1 MAKEK
6 GSGRGLDAIFID
18 NYEIDEEK
26 SQGVTTLRLSEIEP
40 EPTQPRS
47 IFDHEPLE
55 ELASSIATHGLL
67 QPIVVRE
74 GNNGYYRIIAG
85 ERRWRASKMAGL
97 TEVPVIIIEADDRKA
112 AELSLIENLQREN
125 LNAIEEATAFR
136 ALIDEYDLT
145 QEEVSSRLGKSRSAV
160 ANSMRLLDLP
170 KEVTE
175 LVKSNDLSAGHARA
189 LLGLSNKEIL
199 PDVAKKVVSKGLS
212 VRLTEDL
219 VRSLNKK
226 ETQKTEIEPKNT
238 DAITINYIEDLE
250 KRVTSQIGKI
260 FKIKEKGKKKR
271 IEIEYSDNADLEN
284 IIKKLCGSSFFE
296 D

>member
-26 SQGVTTLRLSEIEP
+26 SDKITTLRLSEIEP
-40 EPTQPRS
+40 EATQPRS

-74 GNNGYYRIIAG
+74 GINGYYKIIAG

-125 LNAIEEATAFR
+125 LNAIEEATAYR
-136 ALIDEYDLT
+136 ALIDEYSLT
-145 QEEVSSRLGKSRSAV
+145 QEEVSSRIGKSRSAI

-170 KEVTE
+170 KEVVE

-189 LLGLSNKEIL
+189 LLGLTNKAL
-199 PDVAKKVVSKGLS
+199 MPDVAKKIVSKGLS

-219 VRSLNKK
+219 VRSINKK
-226 ETQKTEIEPKNT
+226 EANVKEDEPTTDEISV
-238 DAITINYIEDLE
+238 DYIADLE
-250 KRVTSQIGKI
+250 KRVASQIGRI
-260 FKIKEKGKKKR
+260 FKIREKGKKKR

-284 IIKKLCGSSFFE
+284 IIKKLCGSTFFE

>member
-18 NYEIDEEK
+18 NYEMESDK
-26 SQGVTTLRLSEIEP
+26 TQGVTTLRLSDIEP

-74 GNNGYYRIIAG
+74 GGNGYYKIIAG

-125 LNAIEEATAFR
+125 LNPIEEASAFK
-136 ALIDEYDLT
+136 ALIEEYDLT
-145 QEEVSSRLGKSRSAV
+145 QEEVSSRIGKSRSAV

-170 KEVTE
+170 KEVLE
-175 LVKSNDLSAGHARA
+175 LVKGNDLSAGHARA
-189 LLGLSNKEIL
+189 LLGLTNREIM
-199 PDVAKKVVSKGLS
+199 PEVAKKVIAKGLS

-226 ETQKTEIEPKNT
+226 DASANKEEDVITEVSV
-238 DAITINYIEDLE
+238 NYIADLE
-250 KRVTSQIGKI
+250 KRVASHIGRIIKI
-260 FKIKEKGKKKR
+260 REKGKKKR
-271 IEIEYSDNADLEN
+271 LEIEYSDNSDLEN
-284 IIKKLCGSSFFE
+284 IIKKLCGSTFF
-296 D
+296 DD

>member
-18 NYEIDEEK
+18 NYEMESDK
-26 SQGVTTLRLSEIEP
+26 TQGVTTLRLSDIEP

-74 GNNGYYRIIAG
+74 GGNGYYKIIAG

-125 LNAIEEATAFR
+125 LNPIEEASAFK
-136 ALIDEYDLT
+136 ALIEEYDLT
-145 QEEVSSRLGKSRSAV
+145 QEEVSSRIGKSRSAV

-170 KEVTE
+170 KEVLE
-175 LVKSNDLSAGHARA
+175 LVKGNDLSAGHARA
-189 LLGLSNKEIL
+189 LLGLTNRAIMPE
-199 PDVAKKVVSKGLS
+199 VAKKVIAKGLS

-226 ETQKTEIEPKNT
+226 EAFANKEEDVITEVSV
-238 DAITINYIEDLE
+238 NYIADLE
-250 KRVTSQIGKI
+250 KRVASHIGRIIKI
-260 FKIKEKGKKKR
+260 REKGKKKR
-271 IEIEYSDNADLEN
+271 LEIEYSDNSDLEN
-284 IIKKLCGSSFFE
+284 IIKKLCGSTFF
-296 D
+296 DD